1 MARAEAG
8 VFGNALDGGKLE
20 HYLFLCVL
28 SCQDFLSG
36 SAERQAL
43 VQDPED
49 QDPSFLHLKK
59 SLVSKT

>member
-20 HYLFLCVL
+20 HYLFLGVL
-28 SCQDFLSG
+28 ILLRTTAD
-36 SAERQAL
+36 RQYL

-49 QDPSFLHLKK
+49 QGP
-59 SLVSKT
+59 